1 MRKLIVILA
10 TLFIPSICHAEHW
23 ICWQSTTIGTV
34 TYNAVT
40 KRVEGDCLKMGICTG
55 QNNTGISPECF
66 EAKGGEFNLANNQ
79 FAVAD
84 SNQSAGNRISA
95 LSQTDI
101 NSINAYLSDQA
112 DLALRDAANGQFE
125 GVNVNALIFKS
136 IIENIKKRDTQI
148 VNKINAIISNT
159 TAAATVTPLSPL
171 TRQQIINNIK
181 NDITS
186 GAIDAD

>member
-1 MRKLIVILA
+1 MKKLIAVLSIL
-10 TLFIPSICHAEHW
+10 LIPNLCYAEKW

-34 TYNAVT
+34 TYNAVI

-55 QNNTGISPECF
+55 PNNTGILPECF
-66 EAKGGEFNLANNQ
+66 EAKGGEFSLANNQ
-79 FAVAD
+79 FAVVDA
-84 SNQSAGNRISA
+84 NQSASNRIST

-101 NSINAYLSDQA
+101 DAINAYLSGQA
-112 DLALRDAANGQFE
+112 DLALRDGATGQFD

-148 VNKINAIISNT
+148 VNKINAVI
-159 TAAATVTPLSPL
+159 TATGVPVAPLSTL
-171 TRQQIINNIK
+171 TRQQIITNIK